1 MYLHLYNIYIIV
13 NNTITAMYYMIIA
26 KQPKMGFSGFC
37 DLVPSEEQPIGE
49 KQSQENLNLLKDI
62 VMV

>member
-1 MYLHLYNIYIIV
+1 
-13 NNTITAMYYMIIA
+13 MYYMIIT
-26 KQPKMGFSGFC
+26 KQPKRHFSGFC
-37 DLVPSEEQPIGE
+37 DLVPSEQQPARE

>member
-1 MYLHLYNIYIIV
+1 
-13 NNTITAMYYMIIA
+13 MYYMIIA

-49 KQSQENLNLLKDI
+49 KQSQENLNLLKI
-62 VMV
+62 L